1 MRGYRV
7 RNEDK
12 RDGEEEN
19 MHLYARCS
27 ERHLISVSS
36 VQYTVSGVYICVV
49 MLDKDG
55 LYHCNADS
63 FTHYSEL
70 RFWHVHFFLGQC

>member
-1 MRGYRV
+1 M

-27 ERHLISVSS
+27 ERHLILVSS

-49 MLDKDG
+49 MSDKDG
-55 LYHCNADS
+55 LNHSNAGS
-63 FTHYSEL
+63 FTHYSHTSSD
-70 RFWHVHFFLGQC
+70 FGVYFFFSRQC